1 MSKFEDLQKSI
12 EEDEEN
18 TVILALDDDT
28 ELDCGVGITFKV
40 KYINEDWQEVAVDDY
55 WYRYRYFAF
64 RHYGDCEKLEE
75 IELVEGVNI
84 LDSQAFYG
92 CKNLVRVILPD
103 TVTEIKDLAFGN
115 CASLES
121 IVLPK
126 SLINVGKSIFYG
138 CKKLTSI
145 SIDRANKRLYA
156 VNNSIMDRKKNK
168 LVYGFVDESTT
179 SYSIPDG
186 VSTIGKYALACNE
199 QLLSI
204 HIPNSV
210 QVIEDFAF
218 EGCVSLE
225 SINIPSSVT
234 VVNKRILRDCRK
246 VNVKCE
252 VSEQPF
258 AWSRFWS
265 FTYNNVIWGCRN
277 QNLRTNQYEEF
288 FRNTLKGLS
297 MAYKSGLLSKEETID
312 YEEFVNKYSFVVQ
325 MLS

>member
-1 MSKFEDLQKSI
+1 M
-12 EEDEEN
+12 
-18 TVILALDDDT
+18 
-28 ELDCGVGITFKV
+28 TFRV
-40 KYINEDWQEVAVDDY
+40 KYVNKDWKEVTVDNWY
-55 WYRYRYFAF
+55 YRYRYFAF
-64 RHYGDCEKLEE
+64 RNYGDCERLEE
-75 IELVEGVNI
+75 IELTDGVYY

-103 TVTEIKDLAFGN
+103 TLKEIRDLAFGN
-115 CASLES
+115 CVSLES

-138 CKKLTSI
+138 CKKLTNI

-156 VNNSIMDRKKNK
+156 VNNAIMDRKKNK
-168 LVYGFVDESTT
+168 LVYGFADEST
-179 SYSIPDG
+179 SHYSIPDG
-186 VSTIGKYALACNE
+186 VNIIGKYALACNE

-210 QVIEDFAF
+210 HIIEDFAF
-218 EGCVSLE
+218 EGCFSLE
-225 SINIPSSVT
+225 SINIPTSVT
-234 VVNKRILRDCRK
+234 VVNKRILRGCKK
-246 VNVKCE
+246 VTVKCE

-258 AWSRFWS
+258 VWSRFWRFS
-265 FTYNNVIWGCRN
+265 YNKVLWGFRS

-297 MAYKSGLLSKEETID
+297 MAYKSDLLSKEETID

>member
-1 MSKFEDLQKSI
+1 M
-12 EEDEEN
+12 
-18 TVILALDDDT
+18 
-28 ELDCGVGITFKV
+28 TFRV
-40 KYINEDWQEVAVDDY
+40 KYINKDWKEVTVDNWY
-55 WYRYRYFAF
+55 YRYRYFAF
-64 RHYGDCEKLEE
+64 RNYGDCEKLEE
-75 IELVEGVNI
+75 IELTDGVYH

-103 TVTEIKDLAFGN
+103 TLKEIRDLAFGN
-115 CASLES
+115 CVSLES

-138 CKKLTSI
+138 CKKLTNI
-145 SIDRANKRLYA
+145 SIDPANKRLYA
-156 VNNSIMDRKKNK
+156 VNNSIMDRKMNK
-168 LVYGFVDESTT
+168 LVYGFVDESMT

-210 QVIEDFAF
+210 HVIEDFAF

-225 SINIPSSVT
+225 SINIPASVT
-234 VVNKRILRDCRK
+234 VVNKRILRGCRK
-246 VNVKCE
+246 VTIKCE
-252 VSEQPF
+252 VTEQPF
-258 AWSRFWS
+258 VWSRFWR
-265 FTYNNVIWGCRN
+265 FTYNKVIWGCRT

-297 MAYKSGLLSKEETID
+297 VAYKSGLLSKEETID
-312 YEEFVNKYSFVVQ
+312 YEEFVSKYSFVVQ

>member
-1 MSKFEDLQKSI
+1 M
-12 EEDEEN
+12 
-18 TVILALDDDT
+18 
-28 ELDCGVGITFKV
+28 TFRV
-40 KYINEDWQEVAVDDY
+40 KYVNKDWKEVTVDNWY
-55 WYRYRYFAF
+55 YRYRYFAF
-64 RHYGDCEKLEE
+64 RNYGDCEKLEE
-75 IELVEGVNI
+75 IELTDGVYY

-103 TVTEIKDLAFGN
+103 TLKEIRDLAFGN
-115 CASLES
+115 CVSLES

-138 CKKLTSI
+138 CKKLTNI
-145 SIDRANKRLYA
+145 AVDGANKRLYA
-156 VNNSIMDRKKNK
+156 VNNSIMDRKNKK
-168 LVYGFVDESTT
+168 LVYGFVGESAAQ
-179 SYSIPDG
+179 YSIPDG
-186 VSTIGKYALACNE
+186 VSIIGKYALACNE

-210 QVIEDFAF
+210 HIIEDFAF
-218 EGCVSLE
+218 EGCFSLE
-225 SINIPSSVT
+225 SINIPASVT
-234 VVNKRILRDCRK
+234 VVNKRILRGCRK
-246 VNVKCE
+246 VTVKCE

-258 AWSRFWS
+258 VWSRFWR
-265 FTYNNVIWGCRN
+265 FTYNKVLWGCRS

-297 MAYKSGLLSKEETID
+297 MAYKSDLLSKEETID

>member
-1 MSKFEDLQKSI
+1 M
-12 EEDEEN
+12 
-18 TVILALDDDT
+18 
-28 ELDCGVGITFKV
+28 TFRV
-40 KYINEDWQEVAVDDY
+40 KYVNKDWKEVTVDNWY
-55 WYRYRYFAF
+55 YRYRYFAF
-64 RHYGDCEKLEE
+64 RNYGDCEKLEE
-75 IELVEGVNI
+75 IELTDGVYY

-103 TVTEIKDLAFGN
+103 TLNEIRDLAFGN
-115 CASLES
+115 CVSLES

-138 CKKLTSI
+138 CKKLTNI
-145 SIDRANKRLYA
+145 AVDGANKRLYA
-156 VNNSIMDRKKNK
+156 VNNSIMDRKNNK
-168 LVYGFVDESTT
+168 LVYGFVGESAAQ
-179 SYSIPDG
+179 YSIPDG
-186 VSTIGKYALACNE
+186 VSIIGKYALACNE

-210 QVIEDFAF
+210 HIIEDFAF
-218 EGCVSLE
+218 EGCFSLE

-234 VVNKRILRDCRK
+234 VVNKRILRGCRK
-246 VNVKCE
+246 VTIKCE
-252 VSEQPF
+252 VTEQPF
-258 AWSRFWS
+258 VWSRFWR
-265 FTYNNVIWGCRN
+265 FTYNKVLWGCRS

-297 MAYKSGLLSKEETID
+297 MAYKSDLLSKEETID

>member
-1 MSKFEDLQKSI
+1 M
-12 EEDEEN
+12 
-18 TVILALDDDT
+18 
-28 ELDCGVGITFKV
+28 TFRV
-40 KYINEDWQEVAVDDY
+40 KYVNKDWKEVTVDNWY
-55 WYRYRYFAF
+55 YRYRYFAF
-64 RHYGDCEKLEE
+64 RNYGDCEKLEE
-75 IELVEGVNI
+75 IELTDGVYY

-103 TVTEIKDLAFGN
+103 TLNEIRDLAFGN
-115 CASLES
+115 CVSLES

-138 CKKLTSI
+138 CKKLTNI
-145 SIDRANKRLYA
+145 AVDGANKRLYA
-156 VNNSIMDRKKNK
+156 VNNSIMDRKNNK
-168 LVYGFVDESTT
+168 LVYGFVGESAAQ
-179 SYSIPDG
+179 YSIPDG
-186 VSTIGKYALACNE
+186 VSIIGKYALACNE

-210 QVIEDFAF
+210 HIIEDFAF
-218 EGCVSLE
+218 EGCFSLE

-234 VVNKRILRDCRK
+234 VVNKRILRGCRK
-246 VNVKCE
+246 VIVKCE

-258 AWSRFWS
+258 VWSRFWR
-265 FTYNNVIWGCRN
+265 FTYNKVLWGCRS

-297 MAYKSGLLSKEETID
+297 MAYKSDLLSKEETID

>member
-1 MSKFEDLQKSI
+1 M
-12 EEDEEN
+12 
-18 TVILALDDDT
+18 
-28 ELDCGVGITFKV
+28 TFRV
-40 KYINEDWQEVAVDDY
+40 KYINKDWKEVTVDNWY
-55 WYRYRYFAF
+55 YRYRYFAF
-64 RHYGDCEKLEE
+64 RNYGDCEKLEE
-75 IELVEGVNI
+75 IELTDGVYY

-103 TVTEIKDLAFGN
+103 TLKEIRDLAFGN
-115 CASLES
+115 CVSLES

-126 SLINVGKSIFYG
+126 SLINIGKSIFYG

-145 SIDRANKRLYA
+145 SIDPANKRLYA
-156 VNNSIMDRKKNK
+156 VNNSIMDRKMNK
-168 LVYGFVDESTT
+168 LVYGFVDESMT

-234 VVNKRILRDCRK
+234 VPR
-246 VNVKCE
+246 
-252 VSEQPF
+252 P
-258 AWSRFWS
+258 
-265 FTYNNVIWGCRN
+265 
-277 QNLRTNQYEEF
+277 
-288 FRNTLKGLS
+288 
-297 MAYKSGLLSKEETID
+297 
-312 YEEFVNKYSFVVQ
+312 
-325 MLS
+325 

>member
-1 MSKFEDLQKSI
+1 M
-12 EEDEEN
+12 
-18 TVILALDDDT
+18 
-28 ELDCGVGITFKV
+28 TFRV
-40 KYINEDWQEVAVDDY
+40 KYVNKDWKEVTVDNWY
-55 WYRYRYFAF
+55 YRYRYFAF
-64 RHYGDCEKLEE
+64 RNYGDCEKLEE
-75 IELVEGVNI
+75 IELTDGVYY

-103 TVTEIKDLAFGN
+103 TLKEIRDLAFGN
-115 CASLES
+115 CVSLES

-138 CKKLTSI
+138 CKKLTNI
-145 SIDRANKRLYA
+145 SIDGANKRLYA
-156 VNNSIMDRKKNK
+156 VNNSIMDRKNNK
-168 LVYGFVDESTT
+168 LVYGFVDESAAH
-179 SYSIPDG
+179 YSIPDG

-210 QVIEDFAF
+210 HIIEDFAF
-218 EGCVSLE
+218 EGCFSLE
-225 SINIPSSVT
+225 SINIPASVT
-234 VVNKRILRDCRK
+234 VVNKRILRGCRK
-246 VNVKCE
+246 VTVKCE

-258 AWSRFWS
+258 VWSRFWR
-265 FTYNNVIWGCRN
+265 FTYNKVLWGCRS

-297 MAYKSGLLSKEETID
+297 MAYKSDLLSKEETID

>member
-1 MSKFEDLQKSI
+1 MTDFLSK
-12 EEDEEN
+12 
-18 TVILALDDDT
+18 
-28 ELDCGVGITFKV
+28 ELIADMTFRV
-40 KYINEDWQEVAVDDY
+40 KYINKDWKEVSVDDY
-55 WYRYRYFAF
+55 WHRYRIFAF
-64 RHYGDCEKLEE
+64 RNYGDCEKLEE
-75 IELVEGVNI
+75 IELTDGVYI
-84 LDSQAFYG
+84 LDNCAFSG

-103 TVTEIKDLAFGN
+103 TVTDIRYLAFGN
-115 CASLES
+115 CESLES

-126 SLINVGKSIFYG
+126 SLINVGNSIFHG
-138 CKKLTSI
+138 CKKLTNI

-156 VNNSIMDRKKNK
+156 VNNSIMDRKQNK
-168 LVYGFVDESTT
+168 LVYGFVDESATH
-179 SYSIPDG
+179 YSIPDG
-186 VSTIGKYALACNE
+186 VSTIGKYALAYNE
-199 QLLSI
+199 QLVSI

-218 EGCVSLE
+218 EGCVALE
-225 SINIPSSVT
+225 SINIPVSVT

-246 VNVKCE
+246 VSVRCE

-277 QNLRTNQYEEF
+277 QNLRTNRYEEL

-297 MAYKSGLLSKEETID
+297 EAYKKGLLSKDETID
-312 YEEFVNKYSFVVQ
+312 YEEFVSKYSFIVQ

>member
-1 MSKFEDLQKSI
+1 M
-12 EEDEEN
+12 
-18 TVILALDDDT
+18 
-28 ELDCGVGITFKV
+28 TFRV
-40 KYINEDWQEVAVDDY
+40 KYVNKDWKEVTVDNWY
-55 WYRYRYFAF
+55 YRYRYFAF
-64 RHYGDCEKLEE
+64 RNYGDCEKLEE
-75 IELVEGVNI
+75 IELTDGVYY

-103 TVTEIKDLAFGN
+103 TLKEIRDLAFGN
-115 CASLES
+115 CVSLES

-126 SLINVGKSIFYG
+126 SLINVGKSTFYG

-156 VNNSIMDRKKNK
+156 VNNSIMDRKMNK
-168 LVYGFVDESTT
+168 LVYGFVDESMT

-210 QVIEDFAF
+210 HVIEDFAF
-218 EGCVSLE
+218 EGCSSLE
-225 SINIPSSVT
+225 SINIPASVT
-234 VVNKRILRDCRK
+234 VVNKRILRGCRK
-246 VNVKCE
+246 VTVKCE

-258 AWSRFWS
+258 VWSRFWR
-265 FTYNNVIWGCRN
+265 FTYNKVIWGCRS
-277 QNLRTNQYEEF
+277 QNSRTNQYEEF

-297 MAYKSGLLSKEETID
+297 MAYQSDLLSKEETID
-312 YEEFVNKYSFVVQ
+312 YEEFVSKYSFVVQ

>member
-1 MSKFEDLQKSI
+1 M
-12 EEDEEN
+12 
-18 TVILALDDDT
+18 
-28 ELDCGVGITFKV
+28 TFRV
-40 KYINEDWQEVAVDDY
+40 KYVNKDWKEVTVDNWY
-55 WYRYRYFAF
+55 YRYRYFAF
-64 RHYGDCEKLEE
+64 RNYGDCEKLEE
-75 IELVEGVNI
+75 IELTDGVYY

-103 TVTEIKDLAFGN
+103 TLKEIRDLAFGN
-115 CASLES
+115 CVSLES

-138 CKKLTSI
+138 CKKLTNI
-145 SIDRANKRLYA
+145 SIDGANKRLYA
-156 VNNSIMDRKKNK
+156 VNNSIMDRKNNK
-168 LVYGFVDESTT
+168 LVYGFVGESAAH
-179 SYSIPDG
+179 YSIPDG
-186 VSTIGKYALACNE
+186 VSIIGKYALACNE

-210 QVIEDFAF
+210 HIIEDFAF
-218 EGCVSLE
+218 EGCFSLE
-225 SINIPSSVT
+225 SINIPASVT
-234 VVNKRILRDCRK
+234 VVNKRILRGCRK
-246 VNVKCE
+246 VTVKCE

-258 AWSRFWS
+258 VWSRFWR
-265 FTYNNVIWGCRN
+265 FTYNKVLWGCRS

-297 MAYKSGLLSKEETID
+297 MAYKSDLLSKEETID